1 MSLFAQH
8 PLRHTLNDEVH
19 ARPPVPLST
28 PEYVSYLAFL
38 HDDGSA
44 QHEIEHLAALLEQ
57 VGLAEHARLAEHA
70 SDSGHLF
77 VDAGSFR
84 LKWERHNEFSSY
96 TFFRHIEAGDADED
110 NALLK
115 LPAAWRKDIPG
126 LLITATHIEVRGTA
140 DVPPDSVLKQ
150 ASPHGDTMVAAGV
163 AEGAAWV
170 ITDFHIHDGFSRYL
184 LLDDGLTPRQ
194 AGRMV
199 QRLVEIE
206 TYRVMALL
214 AFPVAKEVGRLLLRA
229 EDELADLMD
238 GLGQARS
245 SDDDRAVLGRLTRLA
260 AEVERSLAR
269 TTFRFGA
276 AAAYYRLVQQRIDD
290 MREVRLGGFPSFREF
305 MERRLA
311 PAINTCATI
320 ARRQEDLSSRIARNS
335 QLLRT
340 RVDIE
345 LERQNQELLAQMN
358 RRARIQLRLQETVEG
373 LSVVAITYYASQL
386 VSYVAKG
393 AKDFIT
399 PATPELI
406 TALSIPLIAGFVFMG
421 MRRMR
426 KLLSQEE
433 GGEHA

>member
-1 MSLFAQH
+1 MSLFEQH
-8 PLRHTLNDEVH
+8 PLRQALNDEVH
-19 ARPPVPLST
+19 ARPPVPLNT

-38 HDDGSA
+38 HDGDSA
-44 QHEIEHLAALLEQ
+44 ERQIAHLASLVEQ
-57 VGLAEHARLAEHA
+57 VGLPEHAGLAEHAA
-70 SDSGHLF
+70 DSGHLLL
-77 VDAGSFR
+77 DAGSFR

-115 LPAAWRKDIPG
+115 VPAAWRKDIPG
-126 LLITATHIEVRGTA
+126 LLITATHIELRSTA
-140 DVPPDSVLKQ
+140 EVPPDSVLTQ
-150 ASPHGDTMVAAGV
+150 ASPHGETLVAAGV

-170 ITDFHIHDGFSRYL
+170 VTDFHIHDGFSRYL
-184 LLDDGLTPRQ
+184 LLDNGLTPRQ

-214 AFPVAKEVGRLLLRA
+214 AFPVAKDVGRLLSRA

-245 SDDDRAVLGRLTRLA
+245 TEDDRAMLGRLTRLA
-260 AEVERSLAR
+260 AEIERSVAR

-276 AAAYYRLVQQRIDD
+276 AAAYYRLVQQRIED

-345 LERQNQELLAQMN
+345 LERQNQELLGQMN
-358 RRARIQLRLQETVEG
+358 RRAKIQLRLQETVEG

-386 VSYVAKG
+386 VNYVAKG
-393 AKDFIT
+393 AKDFIA
-399 PATPELI
+399 PATPEII
-406 TALSIPLIAGFVFMG
+406 TAVSIPVIAGFVFMAL
-421 MRRMR
+421 RRMR
-426 KLLSQEE
+426 KLLSIEE
-433 GGEHA
+433 GDEHA

>member
-8 PLRHTLNDEVH
+8 PLRHALNDEVH

-214 AFPVAKEVGRLLLRA
+214 AFPVAKEVGRLLSRA

-290 MREVRLGGFPSFREF
+290 MREAASISIVSELTAAGMKVRAFDPVAAENAHEIFKDNPLVEIVDSQYDACEGAQGLLVVTEWNQFRNPDFDKIKSLLTAPLLFDGRNLYSPNVMAQRGFAYFC
-305 MERRLA
+305 
-311 PAINTCATI
+311 IG
-320 ARRQEDLSSRIARNS
+320 
-335 QLLRT
+335 
-340 RVDIE
+340 
-345 LERQNQELLAQMN
+345 
-358 RRARIQLRLQETVEG
+358 RRA
-373 LSVVAITYYASQL
+373 
-386 VSYVAKG
+386 
-393 AKDFIT
+393 D
-399 PATPELI
+399 
-406 TALSIPLIAGFVFMG
+406 
-421 MRRMR
+421 
-426 KLLSQEE
+426 
-433 GGEHA
+433 